1 MRYEVKTLQ
10 LKQKYVLI
18 IIAYEL
24 YIISIK

>member
-10 LKQKYVLI
+10 LKQKYVSI